1 MNCVESK
8 LKKYTSRNSPPFPAN
23 ECPEG
28 MIKKGNDGVLY
39 IVKKGSNGVNR
50 WVKYVETSAS
60 NVSEKPKSVS
70 KKIEKPLPT
79 TEKPKSVSK
88 KIEKPAKEKPVQAPK
103 HKDYSKLTIP
113 KIKQHLD
120 KLGIA
125 YKKSAKKA
133 ELLALIPSQQQ
144 TEIKIVQEKKTQ
156 KPIPAT
162 EKPVQAPKHK
172 DYSKLTIPKIK
183 QHLDK
188 LGIAY
193 KKSAKKAELLALI
206 PSQQQTEI
214 KIVQEKK
221 SIVAKTGKIIH
232 INEFKDGKTIQ
243 LNPLGSYKIEKYNDT
258 ISLDFVSYGK
268 KINIT
273 DYITPNPKLY
283 TLEYI
288 QEGKVDTKNLHIGDI
303 LNFGDYRLY
312 NGYIVT
318 YNDQNQLY
326 LRNYTI
332 DDYFAIPKE
341 VSRLF
346 FNPVEVY
353 SNIDDVE
360 VVEMTFPNGFLEIE
374 YGLTPDLNI
383 PSDIIFEY
391 VIFANQLNVMKPSV
405 GKGFTVESKQKGQ
418 PLASYITQQTDK
430 IKK

>member
-1 MNCVESK
+1 M
-8 LKKYTSRNSPPFPAN
+8 
-23 ECPEG
+23 
-28 MIKKGNDGVLY
+28 
-39 IVKKGSNGVNR
+39 
-50 WVKYVETSAS
+50 
-60 NVSEKPKSVS
+60 
-70 KKIEKPLPT
+70 
-79 TEKPKSVSK
+79 
-88 KIEKPAKEKPVQAPK
+88 
-103 HKDYSKLTIP
+103 
-113 KIKQHLD
+113 
-120 KLGIA
+120 
-125 YKKSAKKA
+125 
-133 ELLALIPSQQQ
+133 
-144 TEIKIVQEKKTQ
+144 
-156 KPIPAT
+156 
-162 EKPVQAPKHK
+162 
-172 DYSKLTIPKIK
+172 TIPKIK